1 MILKE
6 AMLGAT
12 CMKWTVK
19 GNGYEK
25 GSYVE
30 DFGTGDHNYCRLY
43 YQKIFEG

>member
-1 MILKE
+1 
-6 AMLGAT
+6 
-12 CMKWTVK
+12 MKWTVK